1 MVLLHIRIICGFEGT
16 VNITTFGRNIA
27 ETMDKP
33 VKQEK
38 ILKKSETCPPNKAK
52 ILNKMWTCQ
61 LNGKKIEDMV
71 DKAIKKV
78 KILH

>member
-1 MVLLHIRIICGFEGT
+1 M
-16 VNITTFGRNIA
+16 
-27 ETMDKP
+27 
-33 VKQEK
+33 
-38 ILKKSETCPPNKAK
+38 KKSETCPPNKAK

-78 KILH
+78 KILHWIGTCPSKKAKILNKLGTYKIIGEAVQMKWL

>member
-1 MVLLHIRIICGFEGT
+1 
-16 VNITTFGRNIA
+16 
-27 ETMDKP
+27 MDKP